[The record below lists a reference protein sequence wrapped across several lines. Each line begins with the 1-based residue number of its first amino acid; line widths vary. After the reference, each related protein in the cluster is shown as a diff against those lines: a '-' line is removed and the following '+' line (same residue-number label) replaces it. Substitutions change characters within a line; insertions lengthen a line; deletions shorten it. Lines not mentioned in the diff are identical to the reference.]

1 MRRNGLVSLIF
12 IVLLAVGGLVWTFA
26 AENEPLLGLDLQGG
40 VSVVLEPTEEAE
52 EGAISQAIE
61 IIRQRVDG
69 IGVAEPEISRQ
80 DDAIVV
86 QLPGIA
92 DREQA
97 LELVG
102 QTAELRFRPV
112 LQLLPPGLE
121 GLEDPEQTGDQPA
134 GDDPAEEPDAAGDQG
149 DAADPADD
157 GTTATTAPAPSTTID
172 APDEQGYGLAPGEMA
187 APVQTDEP
195 PTSAPPAGE
204 EPTLTPPP
212 GQDPAEL
219 MPPPPPPVSPEDL
232 QLTPAEDDVAE
243 EPVTLGEFDDDG
255 NEVARYRLGP
265 AEATGEILSGAS
277 AQLQGVGQ
285 WAVGVEVR
293 SSRIDEFNAIAEQC
307 FNGAATCPTQQL
319 AIVLDG
325 KVVSAPSINAPS
337 FAADAISISGNF
349 SESEAKDLALVLR
362 YGSLPVELEAQQ
374 TQSVSASLGQD
385 ALDAGLIA
393 GLIGLGLV
401 TLYMIVYY
409 RLLGLVAILS
419 LLLAA
424 ALLWT
429 TVAWLGSSQGL
440 ALTLAGVTG
449 IILSVGVAVDS
460 NVVFYEHLKEE
471 VAGGRTLRAAV
482 DGSFASAFST
492 IIKADV
498 ASLIGA
504 AILYFLTVGPVRGFA
519 LFLGLATLL
528 DLIASYF
535 FMRPITLMLVKSERF
550 RNSRSLFGMPR
561 SRVPHALAE
570 EGARP

>member
-12 IVLLAVGGLVWTFA
+12 IVVLAVGGLGWTFA
-26 AENEPLLGLDLQGG
+26 VDNEPLLGLDLQGG
-40 VSVVLEPTEEAE
+40 VSVVLEPTEEAA
-52 EGAISQAIE
+52 EGAIDQAIE

-69 IGVAEPEISRQ
+69 IGVAEPEITRQ

-86 QLPGIA
+86 QLPGID

-112 LQLLPPGLE
+112 LQMLPPGAE
-121 GLEDPEQTGDQPA
+121 AAAQE
-134 GDDPAEEPDAAGDQG
+134 DPAEEPDVTDDQG
-149 DAADPADD
+149 ESPS
-157 GTTATTAPAPSTTID
+157 TTAVEGTSTTID
-172 APDEQGYGLAPGEMA
+172 APDEQGYGLAPGELA
-187 APVQTDEP
+187 APLQTDEP
-195 PTSAPPAGE
+195 ATSAPPAEE

-219 MPPPPPPVSPEDL
+219 TPPTPAPVRPEDL
-232 QLTPAEDDVAE
+232 ALTPTEEDDPE
-243 EPVTLGEFDDDG
+243 QPVTLGEFDDQG
-255 NEVARYRLGP
+255 NEIARYRLGP

-293 SSRIDEFNAIAEQC
+293 GDRIDDFNAIAAEC
-307 FNGAATCPTQQL
+307 FNGGPTCPSRQL

-337 FAADAISISGNF
+337 FDADAISISGDF
-349 SESEAKDLALVLR
+349 TESEAKDLALVLR

-374 TQSVSASLGQD
+374 TQSISASLGQD

-393 GLIGLGLV
+393 GLIGLALV

-419 LLLAA
+419 LLVAA

-471 VAGGRTLRAAV
+471 VAGGRSLRAAV
-482 DGSFASAFST
+482 DGSFASAWST
-492 IIKADV
+492 IIKADL

-504 AILYFLTVGPVRGFA
+504 AILYWLTVGPVRGFA
-519 LFLGLATLL
+519 LFLGLSTLL
-528 DLIASYF
+528 DLVASYF
-535 FMRPITLMLVKSERF
+535 FMRPVTLMLVKSKRF
-550 RNSRSLFGMPR
+550 QDSRALFGMPR
-561 SRVPHALAE
+561 PKVPHHLAE
-570 EGARP
+570 EGARA

>member
-1 MRRNGLVSLIF
+1 MRRNGLVSLVL
-12 IVLLAVGGLVWTFA
+12 IVVLAIGGLGWTFA
-26 AENEPLLGLDLQGG
+26 ADNEPLLGLDLQGG
-40 VSVVLEPTEEAE
+40 VSVVLEPTEEVAE
-52 EGAISQAIE
+52 GTLNQAIA

-69 IGVAEPEISRQ
+69 IGVAEPEITRQ

-112 LQLLPPGLE
+112 LQNLPAGLDGLE
-121 GLEDPEQTGDQPA
+121 TG
-134 GDDPAEEPDAAGDQG
+134 
-149 DAADPADD
+149 
-157 GTTATTAPAPSTTID
+157 
-172 APDEQGYGLAPGEMA
+172 
-187 APVQTDEP
+187 
-195 PTSAPPAGE
+195 GE
-204 EPTLTPPP
+204 EPTEETPE
-212 GQDPAEL
+212 DDTETTTTTTTTTTTSAEDDEPADEI
-219 MPPPPPPVSPEDL
+219 PEDL
-232 QLTPAEDDVAE
+232 QLTEPEDDVTE
-243 EPVTLGEFDDDG
+243 EPVTLAQYDDDG

-285 WAVGVEVR
+285 WAVGVQIR
-293 SSRIDEFNAIAEQC
+293 GNRIDEFNAIAGTC
-307 FNGAATCPTQQL
+307 FNGAPTCPTRQL

-325 KVVSAPSINAPS
+325 RVVSAPSINAPS
-337 FAADAISISGNF
+337 FSPDDISISGDF

-374 TQSVSASLGQD
+374 TQSISASIGQD
-385 ALDAGLIA
+385 ALDAGVIA

-401 TLYMIVYY
+401 TIYMLVYY
-409 RLLGLVAILS
+409 RLLGMVAMLS
-419 LLLAA
+419 LLVSA

-429 TVAWLGSSQGL
+429 MIAWLGTSQGL

-449 IILSVGVAVDS
+449 IILSIGVAVDS

-471 VAGGRTLRAAV
+471 VASGRSLRAAV
-482 DGSFASAFST
+482 DGSFATAFST
-492 IIKADV
+492 IVKADV

-504 AILYFLTVGPVRGFA
+504 GILYWLTVGPVRGFA
-519 LFLGLATLL
+519 LFLGLSTLL

-535 FMRPITLMLVKSERF
+535 FMRPLTVLLVKSERLQH
-550 RNSRSLFGMPR
+550 RPRLFGMPTPK
-561 SRVPHALAE
+561 VHGAPAID
-570 EGARP
+570 EGAPA

>member
-1 MRRNGLVSLIF
+1 MRRKGLVSLVL
-12 IVLLAVGGLVWTFA
+12 IVVLAVGGLGWTFA
-26 AENEPLLGLDLQGG
+26 ADNEPLLGLDLQGG
-40 VSVVLEPTEEAE
+40 VSVVLEPTEEADD
-52 EGAISQAIE
+52 GAISQAIE

-112 LQLLPPGLE
+112 LQLLPAGLDGLE
-121 GLEDPEQTGDQPA
+121 QPTEPAEDETTPTTA
-134 GDDPAEEPDAAGDQG
+134 GDD
-149 DAADPADD
+149 
-157 GTTATTAPAPSTTID
+157 TSTTID
-172 APDEQGYGLAPGEMA
+172 APDEQGYGLAPGELA
-187 APVQTDEP
+187 APLQADDTTTTTAAEDPE
-195 PTSAPPAGE
+195 TPAE
-204 EPTLTPPP
+204 TPPP
-212 GQDPAEL
+212 TGLEEL
-219 MPPPPPPVSPEDL
+219 E
-232 QLTPAEDDVAE
+232 LTPAEDDVAA
-243 EPVTLGEFDDDG
+243 EPVTLAQYDDEG
-255 NEVARYRLGP
+255 NEIARYRLGP

-293 SSRIDEFNAIAEQC
+293 GSRIDEFNAIAAEC
-307 FNGAATCPTQQL
+307 FNGAPTCPTRQL

-325 KVVSAPSINAPS
+325 RVVSAPSINAPS
-337 FAADAISISGNF
+337 FAADAISISGDF
-349 SESEAKDLALVLR
+349 SEGEAKDLALVLR

-374 TQSVSASLGQD
+374 TQSISATIGQD
-385 ALDAGLIA
+385 ALDAGVLA

-401 TLYMIVYY
+401 TLYMLVYY

-419 LLLAA
+419 LLVSA

-429 TVAWLGSSQGL
+429 MIAWLGENQGL

-449 IILSVGVAVDS
+449 IILSIGVAVDS

-471 VAGGRTLRAAV
+471 VAGGRSLRAAV
-482 DGSFASAFST
+482 DGSFATAFST
-492 IIKADV
+492 IVKADV

-504 AILYFLTVGPVRGFA
+504 GILYWLTVGPVRGFA

-528 DLIASYF
+528 DLISSYF
-535 FMRPITLMLVKSERF
+535 FMRPLTVMLTKSTRLQD
-550 RNSRSLFGMPR
+550 RPGLFGMPTR
-561 SRVPHALAE
+561 KTPHAAVID
-570 EGARP
+570 EGARA

>member
-1 MRRNGLVSLIF
+1 MRRKGLVPLVF
-12 IVLLAVGGLVWTFA
+12 IVVLAVGGLGWTFA
-26 AENEPLLGLDLQGG
+26 ADNEPLLGLDLQGG
-40 VSVVLEPTEEAE
+40 VSVVLEPTEEADDE
-52 EGAISQAIE
+52 ALGQAIE

-69 IGVAEPEISRQ
+69 IGVAEPEITRQ

-121 GLEDPEQTGDQPA
+121 GLETPGEEPAEPDPGEEPDVTDDDITSTTA
-134 GDDPAEEPDAAGDQG
+134 GDD
-149 DAADPADD
+149 AD
-157 GTTATTAPAPSTTID
+157 TSTTID
-172 APDEQGYGLAPGEMA
+172 APDEQGYGLAPGELA
-187 APVQTDEP
+187 APLQTDEP
-195 PTSAPPAGE
+195 EEPVAE
-204 EPTLTPPP
+204 EPTAEEPPLPTPT
-212 GQDPAEL
+212 DLEA
-219 MPPPPPPVSPEDL
+219 L
-232 QLTPAEDDVAE
+232 QLTPPEEDE
-243 EPVTLGEFDDDG
+243 PKEPVTLAEYDDEG

-293 SSRIDEFNAIAEQC
+293 GSRIDEFNAIASEC
-307 FNGAATCPTQQL
+307 FNGAPTCPTRQL

-325 KVVSAPSINAPS
+325 RVVSAPSINAPS
-337 FAADAISISGNF
+337 FAADAIVISGDF
-349 SESEAKDLALVLR
+349 SEGEAKDLALVLR

-374 TQSVSASLGQD
+374 TQSISASIGQD
-385 ALDAGLIA
+385 ALDAGVAA
-393 GLIGLGLV
+393 GIIGLALV
-401 TLYMIVYY
+401 TLYMLVYY
-409 RLLGLVAILS
+409 RLLGLVAMLS
-419 LLLAA
+419 LSVSA

-429 TVAWLGSSQGL
+429 MIAWLGTNQGL

-449 IILSVGVAVDS
+449 IILSIGVAVDS

-471 VAGGRTLRAAV
+471 VASGRSLRASV

-492 IIKADV
+492 IVKADV

-504 AILYFLTVGPVRGFA
+504 AILYWLTVGPVRGFA
-519 LFLGLATLL
+519 LFLGLSTML
-528 DLIASYF
+528 DLVASYF
-535 FMRPITLMLVKSERF
+535 FMRPLTVLLVKSERLQH
-550 RNSRSLFGMPR
+550 RPRLFGMPTPKVHR
-561 SRVPHALAE
+561 APVID
-570 EGARP
+570 EGATA

>member
-1 MRRNGLVSLIF
+1 MRRNGLVSLVF
-12 IVLLAVGGLVWTFA
+12 IVVLAVGGLAWTFA
-26 AENEPLLGLDLQGG
+26 ADNEPLLGLDLQGG
-40 VSVVLEPTEEAE
+40 VSVVLEPTEDAD
-52 EGAISQAIE
+52 EGAIDQAIE

-69 IGVAEPEISRQ
+69 IGVAEPEITRQ

-86 QLPGIA
+86 QLPGID

-112 LQLLPPGLE
+112 LQVLPPGLE
-121 GLEDPEQTGDQPA
+121 GLETGGEEPTEP
-134 GDDPAEEPDAAGDQG
+134 DPAEEPDVTD
-149 DAADPADD
+149 DAQDTP
-157 GTTATTAPAPSTTID
+157 TTLD
-172 APDEQGYGLAPGEMA
+172 APDEQGYGLAPGEVA
-187 APVQTDEP
+187 APLQEATTTTTTAP
-195 PTSAPPAGE
+195 APTTSAPAP
-204 EPTLTPPP
+204 PPP
-212 GQDPAEL
+212 GL
-219 MPPPPPPVSPEDL
+219 EDL
-232 QLTPAEDDVAE
+232 QLTPTEDDDPE
-243 EPVTLGEFDDDG
+243 QPVTLGEFDDEG

-293 SSRIDEFNAIAEQC
+293 GDRIDDFNAIAAQC
-307 FNGAATCPTQQL
+307 FNGQPTCPTRQL

-325 KVVSAPSINAPS
+325 QVVSAPSINAAS
-337 FAADAISISGNF
+337 FAADAISISGDF

-374 TQSVSASLGQD
+374 TQSISASLGQD
-385 ALDAGLIA
+385 ALDAGVIA

-401 TLYMIVYY
+401 TLYMVIYY

-419 LLLAA
+419 LLVAA

-429 TVAWLGSSQGL
+429 MVAWLGSSQGL

-471 VAGGRTLRAAV
+471 VASGRSLRAAV
-482 DGSFASAFST
+482 DGSFASAWST

-504 AILYFLTVGPVRGFA
+504 AILYWLTVGPVRGFA
-519 LFLGLATLL
+519 LFLGLSTML
-528 DLIASYF
+528 DLVASYF
-535 FMRPITLMLVKSERF
+535 FMRPVTLMLVKSRRF
-550 RNSRSLFGMPR
+550 QGSRALFGMPR
-561 SRVPHALAE
+561 TKAPHLAD
-570 EGARP
+570 EGARA

>member
-12 IVLLAVGGLVWTFA
+12 IVVLAVGGLAWTFA

-40 VSVVLEPTEEAE
+40 VSVVLEPTEEVAE
-52 EGAISQAIE
+52 GTIDQAIE

-80 DDAIVV
+80 GDAIVV
-86 QLPGIA
+86 QLPGID

-121 GLEDPEQTGDQPA
+121 GLEEPVEE
-134 GDDPAEEPDAAGDQG
+134 DPAEEPDVTDDQDEGAEPTEGDS
-149 DAADPADD
+149 PS
-157 GTTATTAPAPSTTID
+157 TTADGDTSTTID
-172 APDEQGYGLAPGEMA
+172 APDEQGYGLAPGELA
-187 APVQTDEP
+187 APLQTDEP
-195 PTSAPPAGE
+195 PTSAPAE
-204 EPTLTPPP
+204 DEPTLTPPS

-219 MPPPPPPVSPEDL
+219 TPPPAPPASLEDL
-232 QLTPAEDDVAE
+232 QLTPIEDDDPE
-243 EPVTLGEFDDDG
+243 QPVTLGQFEDG
-255 NEVARYRLGP
+255 TETARFRLGP
-265 AEATGEILSGAS
+265 AAATGEILSGAS
-277 AQLQGVGQ
+277 AQLEGVGT
-285 WAVGVEVR
+285 WVVGVRVR
-293 SSRIDEFNAIAEQC
+293 GNRIDEFNAIAAQC
-307 FNGAATCPTQQL
+307 FNGAPTCPTRQL

-337 FAADAISISGNF
+337 FAADAISISGDF
-349 SESEAKDLALVLR
+349 TESEAKDLALVLR

-401 TLYMIVYY
+401 TLYMIAYY

-419 LLLAA
+419 LLVAA
-424 ALLWT
+424 ALLWI

-460 NVVFYEHLKEE
+460 NIVFYEHLKEE
-471 VAGGRTLRAAV
+471 VASGRSLRAAV

-492 IIKADV
+492 ILKADL

-504 AILYFLTVGPVRGFA
+504 AILYWLTVGPVRGFA
-519 LFLGLATLL
+519 LFLGLSTVL
-528 DLIASYF
+528 DLVASYF
-535 FMRPITLMLVKSERF
+535 FMRPVTLMLVKSKRLQGK
-550 RNSRSLFGMPR
+550 RALFGMPR
-561 SRVPHALAE
+561 NRMRSDLVE
-570 EGARP
+570 EGASA

>member
-1 MRRNGLVSLIF
+1 MRRKGLVSLVL
-12 IVLLAVGGLVWTFA
+12 IVVLAVVGLGWTFA
-26 AENEPLLGLDLQGG
+26 ADNEPLLGLDLQGG
-40 VSVVLEPTEEAE
+40 VSVVLEPTEPADD
-52 EGAISQAIE
+52 GAISQAIE

-69 IGVAEPEISRQ
+69 IGVAEPEITRQ

-92 DREQA
+92 DRDQA

-112 LQLLPPGLE
+112 LQLLPPGLD
-121 GLEDPEQTGDQPA
+121 GLETPTEDPGTEDEGDE
-134 GDDPAEEPDAAGDQG
+134 AEPTEDETTSTT
-149 DAADPADD
+149 ADD
-157 GTTATTAPAPSTTID
+157 TTTTID
-172 APDEQGYGLAPGEMA
+172 APEEQGFGLAPGELA
-187 APVQTDEP
+187 APLQTDD
-195 PTSAPPAGE
+195 PTSTSSPSAD

-219 MPPPPPPVSPEDL
+219 TPPPPPAPTTGVEDL
-232 QLTPAEDDVAE
+232 QLTPAEDDDPE
-243 EPVTLGEFDDDG
+243 QPVTLGEFDDDG

-285 WAVGVEVR
+285 WVVGVQVR
-293 SSRIDEFNAIAEQC
+293 GNRIDDFNTIAAECFNA
-307 FNGAATCPTQQL
+307 GPSCPTRQL

-325 KVVSAPSINAPS
+325 RVVSAPSINAPS
-337 FAADAISISGNF
+337 FDADGISISGDF

-374 TQSVSASLGQD
+374 TQSISASIGQD
-385 ALDAGLIA
+385 ALDAGVFA
-393 GLIGLGLV
+393 GLLGMALV
-401 TLYMIVYY
+401 TIYMIVYY

-419 LLLAA
+419 LLVSA

-429 TVAWLGSSQGL
+429 MIAWLGTNQGL

-449 IILSVGVAVDS
+449 IILSIGVAVDS

-471 VAGGRTLRAAV
+471 VAGGRSLRAAV
-482 DGSFASAFST
+482 DGSFATAFST
-492 IIKADV
+492 IVKADV

-504 AILYFLTVGPVRGFA
+504 GILYWLTVGPVRGFA

-528 DLIASYF
+528 DLISSYF
-535 FMRPITLMLVKSERF
+535 FMRPLTVMLAKSTRLQD
-550 RNSRSLFGMPR
+550 RPRLFGMPTPTVDR
-561 SRVPHALAE
+561 GLVID
-570 EGARP
+570 EGAPA

>member
-1 MRRNGLVSLIF
+1 MRRNGLVSLVF
-12 IVLLAVGGLVWTFA
+12 IVVLAVGGLAWTFA
-26 AENEPLLGLDLQGG
+26 ADNEPLLGLDLQGG
-40 VSVVLEPTEEAE
+40 VSVVLEPTEDAD
-52 EGAISQAIE
+52 EGAIDQAIE

-69 IGVAEPEISRQ
+69 IGVAEPEITRQ

-86 QLPGIA
+86 QLPGID

-112 LQLLPPGLE
+112 LQVLPPGLE
-121 GLEDPEQTGDQPA
+121 GLETGGEEPTEP
-134 GDDPAEEPDAAGDQG
+134 DPAEEPDVTD
-149 DAADPADD
+149 DAQDTP
-157 GTTATTAPAPSTTID
+157 TTLD
-172 APDEQGYGLAPGEMA
+172 APDEQGYGLAPGEVA
-187 APVQTDEP
+187 APLQEATTTTTTAP
-195 PTSAPPAGE
+195 APTTSAPAP
-204 EPTLTPPP
+204 PPP
-212 GQDPAEL
+212 GL
-219 MPPPPPPVSPEDL
+219 EDL
-232 QLTPAEDDVAE
+232 QLTPTEDDDPE
-243 EPVTLGEFDDDG
+243 QPVTLGEFDDEG

-293 SSRIDEFNAIAEQC
+293 GDRIDDFNAIAAQC
-307 FNGAATCPTQQL
+307 FNGQPTCPTRQL

-325 KVVSAPSINAPS
+325 KVVSAPSINAAS
-337 FAADAISISGNF
+337 FAADAISISGDF

-374 TQSVSASLGQD
+374 TQSISASLGQD
-385 ALDAGLIA
+385 ALDAGVIA

-401 TLYMIVYY
+401 TLYMVIYY

-419 LLLAA
+419 LLVAA

-429 TVAWLGSSQGL
+429 MVAWLGSSQGL

-471 VAGGRTLRAAV
+471 VASGRSLRAAV
-482 DGSFASAFST
+482 DGSFASAWST

-504 AILYFLTVGPVRGFA
+504 AILYWLTVGPVRGFA
-519 LFLGLATLL
+519 LFLGLSTML
-528 DLIASYF
+528 DLVASYF
-535 FMRPITLMLVKSERF
+535 FMRPVTLMLVKSRRF
-550 RNSRSLFGMPR
+550 QGSRALFGMPR
-561 SRVPHALAE
+561 TKAPHLAD
-570 EGARP
+570 EGARA